1 MNAPRTIPSKFLLQ
15 GGGPVVLAAAA
26 DGAKPGARFDMVL
39 NSGQPFDGWGYP
51 AILDMTGLEIPA
63 EMRMPILRQHDAA
76 QVIGQSDRVEVRAGA
91 LLVAGDLYDGESDA
105 AKQVVA
111 MGRRGFRW
119 QASFGVRPKVD
130 AADAVEWVEK
140 GKPVTVNGHAF
151 DGGLWI
157 KRSKLVEGSFVPIG
171 ADDKTQALAAA
182 GDSFIPIPN
191 RRSKNMAEST
201 PATIAQLKEAFP
213 DKEDESFVVEQLLA
227 NATLEN
233 ANAAYNGVLKA
244 RLKAAQEA
252 ASKPAPAPAAPA
264 RAPRL
269 PVATAAAGA
278 HQPPTPQSARDQYMA
293 LVDAER
299 AKGKDPCEAR
309 LAAAGSDLTLDLFE
323 RKRRAA
329 LHAAYVT
336 EANGGREWTPMSA
349 GR

>member
-1 MNAPRTIPSKFLLQ
+1 MSAPRTIPGKFLLQ
-15 GGGPVVLAAAA
+15 GGGPVTLAAAA
-26 DGAKPGARFDMVL
+26 DSAKPGARFDMVL

-76 QVIGQSDRVEVRAGA
+76 QVIGQSDRVEIKAGA
-91 LLVAGDLYDGESDA
+91 LLVAGDLYDSESDA

-130 AADAVEWVEK
+130 AADACEWVEK

-171 ADDKTQALAAA
+171 ADDKTHALAAA
-182 GDSFIPIPN
+182 GDSPITIPN
-191 RRSKNMAEST
+191 RRSTTMAD
-201 PATIAQLKEAFP
+201 PATIKDLKDAFP
-213 DKEDESFVVEQLLA
+213 DKEDEGFVVAQLLA
-227 NATLEN
+227 GATLDD
-233 ANAAYNGVLKA
+233 AHKAYSAVLKD

-252 ASKPAPAPAAPA
+252 ASKPAPAPAAPT
-264 RAPRL
+264 RSPRL
-269 PVATAAAGA
+269 PVATASAGSPA
-278 HQPPTPQSARDQYMA
+278 PAPQSARDQYMA
-293 LVDAER
+293 LVDAEK

-309 LAAAGSDLTLDLFE
+309 LAAAGSDITLDLFE

-336 EANGGREWTPMSA
+336 EANGGREWTPMA
-349 GR
+349 MPGR